1 MFRFRSPLD
10 RQSRANSSDSK
21 KDEKNDD
28 KNKEDK
34 EKETNENNKMNMFIH
49 SAFSM
54 VLIGYLLYAMSSG
67 PQADMNMG
75 FISWNEF
82 YHLMLRSG
90 EVKQL
95 VVRPDRNMVIVHL
108 HDGAIIQGKRPYMKT
123 FFLNVVDVESF
134 ERKLRKAEEALGI
147 SSENGVPVI
156 YERGGDNSYIT
167 LLLLLLLA
175 LYALSLT
182 QVKSSISSAN
192 MFVSLFFV
200 FMIEI

>member
-1 MFRFRSPLD
+1 MD

-21 KDEKNDD
+21 KDENNDN
-28 KNKEDK
+28 KNKEEDK
-34 EKETNENNKMNMFIH
+34 EKEIKDDKKVNMFIH

-54 VLIGYLLYAMSSG
+54 FLVGYILYAMSSD

-82 YHLMLRSG
+82 YHLMLRTG

-134 ERKLRKAEEALGI
+134 ETKLRKAEEALGI
-147 SSENGVPVI
+147 SSENGIPVI

-182 QVKSSISSAN
+182 QVKSSVSPNN
-192 MFVSLFFV
+192 MFVRHFNFFSKFQV
-200 FMIEI
+200 QLIF